1 MQFQSTLAF
10 AVAAFALGAAF
21 AAPSTSLAVQPVQGT
36 PLERLEAAE
45 KRLADL
51 ENQLAALKGAKPA
64 AANKDKTDDAE
75 DVAALDQQVQDVL
88 EYLGAQAEAAKR
100 LDAMLKDSEA
110 KGFTFGINPDS
121 RIVMLHGFA
130 DFTTTLQTDVPT
142 AMPRKPADP
151 QATAIRR

>member
-1 MQFQSTLAF
+1 MKFQSTLAF

-21 AAPSTSLAVQPVQGT
+21 AAPSAPLAAQPVQGT

-51 ENQLAALKGAKPA
+51 ENQLAALKGVKPVATDKDKPA
-64 AANKDKTDDAE
+64 DTQGVEAIDKQ
-75 DVAALDQQVQDVL
+75 LQSVL
-88 EYLGAQAEAAKR
+88 AYLGAQAEAAKR
-100 LDAMLKDSEA
+100 LDVVLKDSDA

-142 AMPRKPADP
+142 AKKPTDP

>member
-1 MQFQSTLAF
+1 MKFQSTLAF

-21 AAPSTSLAVQPVQGT
+21 AAPSAPLAAQPVQGT

-51 ENQLAALKGAKPA
+51 ENQIAALKGAKPVA
-64 AANKDKTDDAE
+64 TDKDKPADTQGVEAIDKQ
-75 DVAALDQQVQDVL
+75 LQSVL
-88 EYLGAQAEAAKR
+88 AYLGAQAEAAKR
-100 LDAMLKDSEA
+100 LDAVLKDSDA

-142 AMPRKPADP
+142 AKKPTDP

>member
-10 AVAAFALGAAF
+10 AVVAFALGAAF
-21 AAPSTSLAVQPVQGT
+21 AAPSSPLAAQPVQGT

-51 ENQLAALKGAKPA
+51 ENQLAALKGAKPTA
-64 AANKDKTDDAE
+64 TGKDKPAE
-75 DVAALDQQVQDVL
+75 AQGIEAVDKQLQSVL
-88 EYLGAQAEAAKR
+88 TYLGAQAEAAKR
-100 LDAMLKDSEA
+100 LDEVLKDADA

-142 AMPRKPADP
+142 AKKPTDP
-151 QATAIRR
+151 QASAILR

>member
-1 MQFQSTLAF
+1 MKFQSTLAF

-21 AAPSTSLAVQPVQGT
+21 AAPSAPLAAQPVQGT

-51 ENQLAALKGAKPA
+51 ENQIAALKGVKPVATDKDKPA
-64 AANKDKTDDAE
+64 DTQGVEAIDKQ
-75 DVAALDQQVQDVL
+75 LQSVL
-88 EYLGAQAEAAKR
+88 AYLGAQAEAAKR
-100 LDAMLKDSEA
+100 LDAALKDSDA
-110 KGFTFGINPDS
+110 KGFSFGINPDS

-130 DFTTTLQTDVPT
+130 EFTTTLQTDVPT
-142 AMPRKPADP
+142 AKKPTDP

>member
-1 MQFQSTLAF
+1 MKFQSTLAF

-21 AAPSTSLAVQPVQGT
+21 AAPSAPLAAQPVQGT

-51 ENQLAALKGAKPA
+51 ENQLAALKGTKPA
-64 AANKDKTDDAE
+64 AVGKPADTQGLEAIDKQ
-75 DVAALDQQVQDVL
+75 LQSVL
-88 EYLGAQAEAAKR
+88 AYLGAQAEAAKR
-100 LDAMLKDSEA
+100 LDQVLEDSEA

-121 RIVMLHGFA
+121 RIVMLKGFE

-142 AMPRKPADP
+142 AKKPTDP

>member
-1 MQFQSTLAF
+1 MKFQSTLAF

-21 AAPSTSLAVQPVQGT
+21 AAPSTPLAAQPAQDT
-36 PLERLEAAE
+36 PLERLEAVE

-51 ENQLAALKGAKPA
+51 ENQFAALKGVKPVATDKDKPA
-64 AANKDKTDDAE
+64 DAQGIEAVDKQ
-75 DVAALDQQVQDVL
+75 LQSVL
-88 EYLGAQAEAAKR
+88 AYLGAQAEAAKR
-100 LDAMLKDSEA
+100 LDEVLKDADA

-142 AMPRKPADP
+142 AKKPTDP
-151 QATAIRR
+151 QTTVLRR